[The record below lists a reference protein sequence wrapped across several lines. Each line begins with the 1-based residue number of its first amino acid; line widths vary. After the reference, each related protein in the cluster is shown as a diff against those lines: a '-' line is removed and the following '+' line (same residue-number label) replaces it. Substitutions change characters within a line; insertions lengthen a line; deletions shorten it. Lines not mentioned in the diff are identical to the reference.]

1 MRGWNHDI
9 GVTWCPTC
17 PIRGRSKVHS
27 KAGTSG
33 QRSYHT
39 TKRRFVFF
47 LCMKNTLNSINGN
60 YFHSFAVEAM
70 VSLKRS
76 LAIPERLGWESDP
89 CTPSSWEG
97 VTCITNPIGEGFVI
111 YEIDLA
117 DKGLKGYISG
127 MITLLQNLNSLDLSD
142 NHLSGTIH
150 SKISSARLELLNLS
164 KNQFTGWFPNEL
176 YSILYRGGIL
186 DVSGNKGLCGVG
198 IPSLPQCSL
207 WTMVLHSKLFAAAV
221 LILIGLVASTLK
233 LKIAEYD
240 ANNPNFLLV
249 VSYGVF
255 RMRVAFY
262 ISLFHFLRVVLL
274 YTISDFSVDDSY
286 VLLRLTASEQI
297 LFVLCGVCVIVAA
310 LRGTW
315 GQAKSYFMSVILC
328 FCLFSMQLSAAA
340 SKAIYNR
347 PWLMNL
353 ERLWVVIN
361 YSVLVCFYHMSES
374 FDLKGYLIARIG
386 IPLLQAMRSISLMH
400 YTYLM
405 LAFCYLVSAIMAY

>member
-1 MRGWNHDI
+1 
-9 GVTWCPTC
+9 
-17 PIRGRSKVHS
+17 
-27 KAGTSG
+27 
-33 QRSYHT
+33 
-39 TKRRFVFF
+39 
-47 LCMKNTLNSINGN
+47 
-60 YFHSFAVEAM
+60 M

-111 YEIDLA
+111 YEMNLSSNCLI
-117 DKGLKGYISG
+117 GEISSLVN
-127 MITLLQNLNSLDLSD
+127 TNLVKLDLSD

-328 FCLFSMQLSAAA
+328 FCLFSMQLYRITNLIRTA

-386 IPLLQAMRSISLMH
+386 IPLLQAMRSMSLMH

>member
-1 MRGWNHDI
+1 M
-9 GVTWCPTC
+9 
-17 PIRGRSKVHS
+17 PI
-27 KAGTSG
+27 
-33 QRSYHT
+33 
-39 TKRRFVFF
+39 F
-47 LCMKNTLNSINGN
+47 NS
-60 YFHSFAVEAM
+60 
-70 VSLKRS
+70 
-76 LAIPERLGWESDP
+76 
-89 CTPSSWEG
+89 
-97 VTCITNPIGEGFVI
+97 
-111 YEIDLA
+111 
-117 DKGLKGYISG
+117 
-127 MITLLQNLNSLDLSD
+127 
-142 NHLSGTIH
+142 
-150 SKISSARLELLNLS
+150 
-164 KNQFTGWFPNEL
+164 
-176 YSILYRGGIL
+176 
-186 DVSGNKGLCGVG
+186 VSGNKGLCGVG

-240 ANNPNFLLV
+240 ASKRVLILLFSMLLYDVLFIWQSCLSISDNPNFLLV

-386 IPLLQAMRSISLMH
+386 IPLLQAMRSMH

>member
-1 MRGWNHDI
+1 
-9 GVTWCPTC
+9 
-17 PIRGRSKVHS
+17 
-27 KAGTSG
+27 
-33 QRSYHT
+33 
-39 TKRRFVFF
+39 
-47 LCMKNTLNSINGN
+47 
-60 YFHSFAVEAM
+60 M

-127 MITLLQNLNSLDLSD
+127 MITLLQNLNSLNLSSNCLIGEISSLVNTNLVKLDLSD

-310 LRGTW
+310 LR
-315 GQAKSYFMSVILC
+315 
-328 FCLFSMQLSAAA
+328 AA

-386 IPLLQAMRSISLMH
+386 IPLLQAMRSMSLMH